1 MENEDSVGVLVLELK
16 LEADTLSE
24 GFESETFSLESP
36 VTSIGIIFD
45 WLSLPSFFTDDS
57 LFHES

>member
-24 GFESETFSLESP
+24 GFESETFSLGSP
-36 VTSIGIIFD
+36 VTSVWTIFD